1 MALSLTCSI
10 YSSQYKTRGDFMGA
24 KLRNITAMLIFGTI
38 GLFVKNI
45 ELSSSEIALTRG
57 VIGGLV
63 LILAIFLLKKKVS
76 FEAIKNNIYL
86 LLPSGFAVGMN
97 WIFLF
102 QGYKYTSISN
112 ATLSYYFAPVFVT
125 ILAPFILKEKLTVS
139 KFLCVLMALT
149 GMFCIVGVDGIN
161 GGKDL
166 IGIAYGL
173 LAAGFYA
180 SVILMNK
187 FLKGI
192 DSIEITVIQLISAAI
207 TLMPYVLYVEGNNI
221 FKVSSSSIPYILIL
235 GIVHTGVAYLLY
247 FSSLQKLK
255 GQTIAV
261 LSYIDPVFAVII
273 SAVVLKEQL
282 SILQIIGGVLILGS
296 SFLSEFL
303 NRK

>member
-1 MALSLTCSI
+1 MN
-10 YSSQYKTRGDFMGA
+10 A

-57 VIGGLV
+57 FIGGV
-63 LILAIFLLKKKVS
+63 TLILATIFFKKKIS
-76 FEAIKNNIYL
+76 FEAIKNNLYL
-86 LLPSGFAVGMN
+86 LIFSGLAVGLN

-125 ILAPFILKEKLTVS
+125 ILAPFVLKEKLTLS
-139 KFLCVLMALT
+139 KFLCVLMALV
-149 GMFCIVGVDGIN
+149 GMFCIVGVDRIN
-161 GGKDL
+161 GGSDL
-166 IGIAYGL
+166 IGIFYGL

-192 DSIEITVIQLISAAI
+192 DSIEITVVQLISATI
-207 TLMPYVLYVEGNNI
+207 TLLPYVLYVEGLGI
-221 FKVSSSSIPYILIL
+221 LSVSSASIPYILIL
-235 GIVHTGVAYLLY
+235 GIVHTGIAYLLY
-247 FSSLQKLK
+247 FSSLQGLK

-261 LSYIDPVFAVII
+261 LSYIDPVFAIII
-273 SAVVLKEQL
+273 SAVILKEQL
-282 SILQIIGGVLILGS
+282 GLLQIIGGILILGS

>member
-1 MALSLTCSI
+1 MN
-10 YSSQYKTRGDFMGA
+10 A

-57 VIGGLV
+57 FIGGV
-63 LILAIFLLKKKVS
+63 TLILATIFLKKKIS
-76 FEAIKNNIYL
+76 FEAIKNNLYL
-86 LLPSGFAVGMN
+86 LIFSGLAVGLN

-125 ILAPFILKEKLTVS
+125 ILAPFILKEKLTLS
-139 KFLCVLMALT
+139 KFLCVLMALV
-149 GMFCIVGVDGIN
+149 GMFCIVGVDRIN
-161 GGKDL
+161 GGSDL

-187 FLKGI
+187 FLKEI
-192 DSIEITVIQLISAAI
+192 DSIEITVIQLISATI
-207 TLMPYVLYVEGNNI
+207 TLLPYVLYVEGLGI
-221 FKVSSSSIPYILIL
+221 LSVSSVSIPYILIL
-235 GIVHTGVAYLLY
+235 GIVHTGIAYLLY
-247 FSSLQKLK
+247 FSSLQGLK

-261 LSYIDPVFAVII
+261 LSYIDPVFAIII
-273 SAVVLKEQL
+273 SAVILKEQL
-282 SILQIIGGVLILGS
+282 GFLQIIGGVLILGS

>member
-1 MALSLTCSI
+1 MN
-10 YSSQYKTRGDFMGA
+10 A

-57 VIGGLV
+57 FIGGV
-63 LILAIFLLKKKVS
+63 TLILATIFLKKKIS
-76 FEAIKNNIYL
+76 FEAIKNNLYL
-86 LLPSGFAVGMN
+86 LIFSGLAVGLN

-125 ILAPFILKEKLTVS
+125 ILAPFILKEKLTLS
-139 KFLCVLMALT
+139 KFLCVLMALV

-161 GGKDL
+161 GGSDL

-187 FLKGI
+187 FLKEI
-192 DSIEITVIQLISAAI
+192 DSIEITVIQLISATI
-207 TLMPYVLYVEGNNI
+207 TLLPYVLYVEGLGI
-221 FKVSSSSIPYILIL
+221 LSVPSVSIPYILIL
-235 GIVHTGVAYLLY
+235 GIVHTGIAYLLY
-247 FSSLQKLK
+247 FSSLQGLK

-261 LSYIDPVFAVII
+261 LSYIDPVFAIII
-273 SAVVLKEQL
+273 SAVILKEQL
-282 SILQIIGGVLILGS
+282 GFLQIIGGVLILGS

>member
-1 MALSLTCSI
+1 MN
-10 YSSQYKTRGDFMGA
+10 A
-24 KLRNITAMLIFGTI
+24 KLRNITALLIFGTI

-57 VIGGLV
+57 FIGGV
-63 LILAIFLLKKKVS
+63 TLILATIFLKKKIS
-76 FEAIKNNIYL
+76 FEAIKNNLYL
-86 LLPSGFAVGMN
+86 LIFSGLAVGLN

-125 ILAPFILKEKLTVS
+125 ILAPFILKEKLTLS
-139 KFLCVLMALT
+139 KFLCVLMALV

-161 GGKDL
+161 GGSDL
-166 IGIAYGL
+166 IGIVYGL

-192 DSIEITVIQLISAAI
+192 DSIEITVIQLISATI
-207 TLMPYVLYVEGNNI
+207 TLLPYVLYVEGLGI
-221 FKVSSSSIPYILIL
+221 LSVSSVSIPYILIL
-235 GIVHTGVAYLLY
+235 GIVHTGIAYLLY
-247 FSSLQKLK
+247 FSSLQGLK

-261 LSYIDPVFAVII
+261 LSYIDPVFAIII
-273 SAVVLKEQL
+273 SAVILKEQL
-282 SILQIIGGVLILGS
+282 GFLQIIGGVLILGS

>member
-1 MALSLTCSI
+1 MN
-10 YSSQYKTRGDFMGA
+10 A

-57 VIGGLV
+57 FIGGV
-63 LILAIFLLKKKVS
+63 TLILATIFFKKKIS
-76 FEAIKNNIYL
+76 FEAIKNNLYL
-86 LLPSGFAVGMN
+86 LIFSGLAVGLN

-125 ILAPFILKEKLTVS
+125 ILAPFVLKEKLTLS
-139 KFLCVLMALT
+139 KFFCVLMALV
-149 GMFCIVGVDGIN
+149 GMFCIVGVDRIN
-161 GGKDL
+161 GGSDL
-166 IGIAYGL
+166 IGIFYGL

-192 DSIEITVIQLISAAI
+192 DSIEITVVQLISATI
-207 TLMPYVLYVEGNNI
+207 TLLPYVLYVEGLGI
-221 FKVSSSSIPYILIL
+221 LSVSSASIPYILIL
-235 GIVHTGVAYLLY
+235 GIVHTGIAYLLY
-247 FSSLQKLK
+247 FSSLQGLK

-261 LSYIDPVFAVII
+261 LSYIDPVFAIII
-273 SAVVLKEQL
+273 SAVILKEQL
-282 SILQIIGGVLILGS
+282 GFLQIIGGVLILGS

>member
-1 MALSLTCSI
+1 
-10 YSSQYKTRGDFMGA
+10 MGA
-24 KLRNITAMLIFGTI
+24 KLRNIIAMLIFGTI

-45 ELSSSEIALTRG
+45 DLNSSEIALTRG
-57 VIGGLV
+57 FIGG
-63 LILAIFLLKKKVS
+63 ITLLFAMALLRKKVS
-76 FEAIKNNIYL
+76 IEAIKRNIYL
-86 LLPSGFAVGMN
+86 LIFSGFAVGLN

-112 ATLSYYFAPVFVT
+112 TTLSYYFAPIFVT
-125 ILAPFILKEKLTVS
+125 ILAPFILKEKLTLS
-139 KFLCVLMALT
+139 KFLCVLMALV

-161 GGKDL
+161 GGSDL

-192 DSIEITVIQLISAAI
+192 DSLEITIIQLLSATI
-207 TLMPYVLYVEGNNI
+207 TLLSYVLYMDSGKSLNI
-221 FKVSSSSIPYILIL
+221 SLNSIPYILIL
-235 GIVHTGVAYLLY
+235 GIVHTGIAYLLY
-247 FSSLQKLK
+247 FSSLQELK

-261 LSYIDPVFAVII
+261 LSYIDPVFAIII
-273 SAVVLKEQL
+273 SAIILKEHL
-282 SILQIIGGVLILGS
+282 GILQIIGGVLILGS
-296 SFLSEFL
+296 SFLSEIL

>member
-1 MALSLTCSI
+1 MN
-10 YSSQYKTRGDFMGA
+10 A

-57 VIGGLV
+57 FIGGV
-63 LILAIFLLKKKVS
+63 TLILATIFFKKKIS
-76 FEAIKNNIYL
+76 SEAIKNNLYL
-86 LLPSGFAVGMN
+86 LIFSGLAVGLN

-125 ILAPFILKEKLTVS
+125 ILAPFILKEKLTLS
-139 KFLCVLMALT
+139 KFLCVLMALV

-161 GGKDL
+161 GGSDL

-192 DSIEITVIQLISAAI
+192 DSIEITVIQLISATI
-207 TLMPYVLYVEGNNI
+207 TLLPYVLYVEGLGI
-221 FKVSSSSIPYILIL
+221 LSVSSVSIPYILIL
-235 GIVHTGVAYLLY
+235 GIVHTGIAYLLY
-247 FSSLQKLK
+247 FSSLQGLK

-261 LSYIDPVFAVII
+261 LSYIDPVFAIII
-273 SAVVLKEQL
+273 SAVILKEQL
-282 SILQIIGGVLILGS
+282 GFLQIIGGVLILGS

>member
-1 MALSLTCSI
+1 MNV
-10 YSSQYKTRGDFMGA
+10 

-57 VIGGLV
+57 FIGGV
-63 LILAIFLLKKKVS
+63 TLILATIFLKKKIS
-76 FEAIKNNIYL
+76 FEAIKNNLYL
-86 LLPSGFAVGMN
+86 LIFSGLAVGLN

-125 ILAPFILKEKLTVS
+125 ILAPFILKEKLTLS
-139 KFLCVLMALT
+139 KFLCVLMALV

-161 GGKDL
+161 GGSDL

-187 FLKGI
+187 FLKEI
-192 DSIEITVIQLISAAI
+192 DSIEITVIQLISATI
-207 TLMPYVLYVEGNNI
+207 TLLPYVLYVEGLGI
-221 FKVSSSSIPYILIL
+221 LSVSSVSIPYILIL
-235 GIVHTGVAYLLY
+235 GIVHTGIAYLLY
-247 FSSLQKLK
+247 FSSLQGLK

-261 LSYIDPVFAVII
+261 LSYIDPVFAIII
-273 SAVVLKEQL
+273 SAVILKEQL
-282 SILQIIGGVLILGS
+282 GFLQIIGGVLILGS

>member
-1 MALSLTCSI
+1 
-10 YSSQYKTRGDFMGA
+10 MGA
-24 KLRNITAMLIFGTI
+24 KLRNIIAMLIFGTI

-45 ELSSSEIALTRG
+45 DLNSSEIALTRG
-57 VIGGLV
+57 FIGG
-63 LILAIFLLKKKVS
+63 IPLLFAMALLRKKVS
-76 FEAIKNNIYL
+76 IEAIKRNIYL
-86 LLPSGFAVGMN
+86 LIFSGFAVGLN

-112 ATLSYYFAPVFVT
+112 TTLSYYFAPIFVT
-125 ILAPFILKEKLTVS
+125 ILAPFILKEKLTLS
-139 KFLCVLMALT
+139 KFLCVLMALV

-161 GGKDL
+161 GGSDL

-192 DSIEITVIQLISAAI
+192 DSLEITIIQLLSATI
-207 TLMPYVLYVEGNNI
+207 TLLPYVLYMDSGKSLNI
-221 FKVSSSSIPYILIL
+221 SLNSIPYILIL
-235 GIVHTGVAYLLY
+235 GIVHTGIAYLLY
-247 FSSLQKLK
+247 FSSLQELK

-261 LSYIDPVFAVII
+261 LSYIDPVFAIII
-273 SAVVLKEQL
+273 SAIILKEHL
-282 SILQIIGGVLILGS
+282 GILQIIGGVLILGS
-296 SFLSEFL
+296 SFLSEIL

>member
-1 MALSLTCSI
+1 
-10 YSSQYKTRGDFMGA
+10 MGA
-24 KLRNITAMLIFGTI
+24 KLRNIIAMLIFGTI

-45 ELSSSEIALTRG
+45 DLNSSEIALTRG
-57 VIGGLV
+57 FIGG
-63 LILAIFLLKKKVS
+63 ITLLFAMALLRKKVS
-76 FEAIKNNIYL
+76 IEAIKRNIYL
-86 LLPSGFAVGMN
+86 LIFSGFAVGLN

-112 ATLSYYFAPVFVT
+112 ATLSYYFAPIFVT
-125 ILAPFILKEKLTVS
+125 ILAPFILKEKLTLS
-139 KFLCVLMALT
+139 KFLCVLMALV

-161 GGKDL
+161 GGSDL

-192 DSIEITVIQLISAAI
+192 DSLEITIIQLLSATI
-207 TLMPYVLYVEGNNI
+207 TLLPYVLYMDSGKSLNI
-221 FKVSSSSIPYILIL
+221 SLNSIPYILIL
-235 GIVHTGVAYLLY
+235 GIVHTGIAYLLY
-247 FSSLQKLK
+247 FSSLQELK

-261 LSYIDPVFAVII
+261 LSYIDPVFAIII
-273 SAVVLKEQL
+273 SAIILKEHL
-282 SILQIIGGVLILGS
+282 GILQIIDGVLILGS
-296 SFLSEFL
+296 SFLSEIL

>member
-1 MALSLTCSI
+1 MN
-10 YSSQYKTRGDFMGA
+10 A

-57 VIGGLV
+57 FIGGV
-63 LILAIFLLKKKVS
+63 TLILATIFLKKKIS
-76 FEAIKNNIYL
+76 FEAIKNNLYL
-86 LLPSGFAVGMN
+86 LIFSGLAVGLN

-125 ILAPFILKEKLTVS
+125 ILAPFILKEKLTLS
-139 KFLCVLMALT
+139 KFLCVLMALV

-161 GGKDL
+161 GGSDL

-187 FLKGI
+187 FLKEI
-192 DSIEITVIQLISAAI
+192 DSIEITVIQLISATI
-207 TLMPYVLYVEGNNI
+207 TLLPYVLYVEGLGI
-221 FKVSSSSIPYILIL
+221 LSVSSVSIPYILML
-235 GIVHTGVAYLLY
+235 GIVHTGIAYLLY
-247 FSSLQKLK
+247 FSSLQGLK

-261 LSYIDPVFAVII
+261 LSYIDPVFAIII
-273 SAVVLKEQL
+273 SAVILKEQL
-282 SILQIIGGVLILGS
+282 GFLQIIGGVLILGS

>member
-1 MALSLTCSI
+1 MN
-10 YSSQYKTRGDFMGA
+10 A

-57 VIGGLV
+57 FIGGV
-63 LILAIFLLKKKVS
+63 TLILATIFFKKKIS
-76 FEAIKNNIYL
+76 FEAIKNNLYL
-86 LLPSGFAVGMN
+86 LIFSGLAVGLN

-125 ILAPFILKEKLTVS
+125 ILAPFVLKEKLTLS
-139 KFLCVLMALT
+139 KFLCVLMALV
-149 GMFCIVGVDGIN
+149 GMFCIVGVDRIN
-161 GGKDL
+161 GGSDL
-166 IGIAYGL
+166 IGIFYGL

-192 DSIEITVIQLISAAI
+192 DSIEITVVQLISATI
-207 TLMPYVLYVEGNNI
+207 TLLPYVLYVEGLGI
-221 FKVSSSSIPYILIL
+221 LSVSSASIPYILIL
-235 GIVHTGVAYLLY
+235 GIVHTGIAYLLY
-247 FSSLQKLK
+247 FSSLQGLK

-261 LSYIDPVFAVII
+261 LSYIDPVFAIII
-273 SAVVLKEQL
+273 SAVILKEQL
-282 SILQIIGGVLILGS
+282 GFLQIIGGVLILGS
-296 SFLSEFL
+296 SFISEFL

>member
-1 MALSLTCSI
+1 MN
-10 YSSQYKTRGDFMGA
+10 A

-57 VIGGLV
+57 FIGGV
-63 LILAIFLLKKKVS
+63 TLILATIFLKKKIS
-76 FEAIKNNIYL
+76 FEAIKNNLYL
-86 LLPSGFAVGMN
+86 LIFSGLAVGLN

-125 ILAPFILKEKLTVS
+125 ILAPFVLKEKLTLS
-139 KFLCVLMALT
+139 KFLCVLIALV
-149 GMFCIVGVDGIN
+149 GMFCIVGVDRIN
-161 GGKDL
+161 GGSDL
-166 IGIAYGL
+166 IGIFYGL

-192 DSIEITVIQLISAAI
+192 DSIEITVVQLISATI
-207 TLMPYVLYVEGNNI
+207 TLLPYVLYVEGLGI
-221 FKVSSSSIPYILIL
+221 LSVSSASIPYILIL
-235 GIVHTGVAYLLY
+235 GIVHTGIAYLLY
-247 FSSLQKLK
+247 FSSLQGLK

-261 LSYIDPVFAVII
+261 LSYIDPVFAIII
-273 SAVVLKEQL
+273 SAVILKEQL
-282 SILQIIGGVLILGS
+282 GLLQIIGGILILGS

>member
-1 MALSLTCSI
+1 
-10 YSSQYKTRGDFMGA
+10 MGA
-24 KLRNITAMLIFGTI
+24 KLRNIIAMLIFGTI

-45 ELSSSEIALTRG
+45 DLNSSEIALTRG
-57 VIGGLV
+57 FIGG
-63 LILAIFLLKKKVS
+63 ITLLFAMALLRKKVS
-76 FEAIKNNIYL
+76 IEAIKRNIYL
-86 LLPSGFAVGMN
+86 LIFSGFAVGLN

-112 ATLSYYFAPVFVT
+112 ATLSYYFAPIFVT
-125 ILAPFILKEKLTVS
+125 ILAPFILKEKLTLS
-139 KFLCVLMALT
+139 KFLCVLMALV

-161 GGKDL
+161 GGSAL

-192 DSIEITVIQLISAAI
+192 DSLEITIIQLLSATI
-207 TLMPYVLYVEGNNI
+207 TLLPYVLYMDSGKSLNI
-221 FKVSSSSIPYILIL
+221 SLNSIPYILIL
-235 GIVHTGVAYLLY
+235 GIVHTGIAYLLY
-247 FSSLQKLK
+247 FSSLQELK

-261 LSYIDPVFAVII
+261 LSYIDPVFAIII
-273 SAVVLKEQL
+273 SAIILKEHL
-282 SILQIIGGVLILGS
+282 GILQIIGGVLILGS
-296 SFLSEFL
+296 SFLSEIL

>member
-1 MALSLTCSI
+1 MN
-10 YSSQYKTRGDFMGA
+10 A

-57 VIGGLV
+57 FIGGV
-63 LILAIFLLKKKVS
+63 TLILATIFLKKKIS
-76 FEAIKNNIYL
+76 FEAIKNNLYL
-86 LLPSGFAVGMN
+86 LIFSGLAVGLN

-125 ILAPFILKEKLTVS
+125 ILAPFILKEKLTLS
-139 KFLCVLMALT
+139 KFLCVLMALV

-161 GGKDL
+161 GGSDL
-166 IGIAYGL
+166 IGIVYGL

-192 DSIEITVIQLISAAI
+192 DSIEITVIQLISATI
-207 TLMPYVLYVEGNNI
+207 TLLPYVLYVEGLGI
-221 FKVSSSSIPYILIL
+221 LSVSSVSIPYILIL
-235 GIVHTGVAYLLY
+235 GIVHTGIAYLLY
-247 FSSLQKLK
+247 FSSLQGLK
-255 GQTIAV
+255 GQAIAV
-261 LSYIDPVFAVII
+261 LSYIDPVFAIII
-273 SAVVLKEQL
+273 SAVILKEQL
-282 SILQIIGGVLILGS
+282 GFLQIIGGVLILGS

>member
-1 MALSLTCSI
+1 MN
-10 YSSQYKTRGDFMGA
+10 A

-57 VIGGLV
+57 FIGGV
-63 LILAIFLLKKKVS
+63 TLILATIFLKKKIS
-76 FEAIKNNIYL
+76 FEAIKNNLYL
-86 LLPSGFAVGMN
+86 LIFSGLAVGLN

-125 ILAPFILKEKLTVS
+125 ILAPFVLKEKLTLS
-139 KFLCVLMALT
+139 KFLCVLMALV
-149 GMFCIVGVDGIN
+149 GMFCIVGVDRIN
-161 GGKDL
+161 GGSDL
-166 IGIAYGL
+166 IGIFYGL

-192 DSIEITVIQLISAAI
+192 DSIEITVVQLISATI
-207 TLMPYVLYVEGNNI
+207 TLLPYVLYVEGLGI
-221 FKVSSSSIPYILIL
+221 LSVSSASIPYILIL
-235 GIVHTGVAYLLY
+235 GIVHTGIAYLLY
-247 FSSLQKLK
+247 FSSLQGLK

-261 LSYIDPVFAVII
+261 LSYIDPVFAIII
-273 SAVVLKEQL
+273 SAVILKEQL
-282 SILQIIGGVLILGS
+282 GLLQIIGGILILGS

>member
-1 MALSLTCSI
+1 MN
-10 YSSQYKTRGDFMGA
+10 A

-57 VIGGLV
+57 FIGGV
-63 LILAIFLLKKKVS
+63 TLILATIFLKKKIS
-76 FEAIKNNIYL
+76 FEAIKNNLYL
-86 LLPSGFAVGMN
+86 LVFSGLAVGLN

-125 ILAPFILKEKLTVS
+125 ILAPVVLKEKLTLS
-139 KFLCVLMALT
+139 KFLCVLMALV

-161 GGKDL
+161 GGSDL

-192 DSIEITVIQLISAAI
+192 DSIEITVIQLISATI
-207 TLMPYVLYVEGNNI
+207 TLLPYVLYVEGLGI
-221 FKVSSSSIPYILIL
+221 LSVSSASLPYILIL
-235 GIVHTGVAYLLY
+235 GIIHTGIAYLLY
-247 FSSLQKLK
+247 FSSLQGLK

-261 LSYIDPVFAVII
+261 LSYIDPVFAIII
-273 SAVVLKEQL
+273 SAVILKEQL
-282 SILQIIGGVLILGS
+282 GFLQVIGGVLILGS

>member
-1 MALSLTCSI
+1 MN
-10 YSSQYKTRGDFMGA
+10 A

-57 VIGGLV
+57 FIGGV
-63 LILAIFLLKKKVS
+63 TLILATIFFKKKIS
-76 FEAIKNNIYL
+76 FEAIKNNLYL
-86 LLPSGFAVGMN
+86 LIFSGLAVGLN

-125 ILAPFILKEKLTVS
+125 ILAPFVLKEKLTLS
-139 KFLCVLMALT
+139 KFLCVLMALV
-149 GMFCIVGVDGIN
+149 GMFCIVGVDRIN
-161 GGKDL
+161 GGSDL
-166 IGIAYGL
+166 IGIFYGL

-192 DSIEITVIQLISAAI
+192 DSIEITVVQLISATI
-207 TLMPYVLYVEGNNI
+207 TLLPYVLYVEGLGI
-221 FKVSSSSIPYILIL
+221 LSVSSASIPYILIL
-235 GIVHTGVAYLLY
+235 GIVHTGIAYLLY
-247 FSSLQKLK
+247 FSSLQGLK

-261 LSYIDPVFAVII
+261 LSYIDPVFAIII
-273 SAVVLKEQL
+273 SAVILKEQL
-282 SILQIIGGVLILGS
+282 GFLQIIGGVLILGS

>member
-1 MALSLTCSI
+1 MN
-10 YSSQYKTRGDFMGA
+10 A

-57 VIGGLV
+57 FIGGV
-63 LILAIFLLKKKVS
+63 TLILATIFFKKKIS
-76 FEAIKNNIYL
+76 FEAIKNNLYL
-86 LLPSGFAVGMN
+86 LIFSGLAVGLN

-125 ILAPFILKEKLTVS
+125 ILAPFILKEKLTLS
-139 KFLCVLMALT
+139 KFLCVLMALV

-161 GGKDL
+161 GGSDL

-187 FLKGI
+187 FLKEI
-192 DSIEITVIQLISAAI
+192 DSIEITVIQLISATI
-207 TLMPYVLYVEGNNI
+207 TLLPYVLYVEGLGI
-221 FKVSSSSIPYILIL
+221 LSVPSVSIPYILIL
-235 GIVHTGVAYLLY
+235 GIVHTGIAYLLY
-247 FSSLQKLK
+247 FSSLQGLK

-261 LSYIDPVFAVII
+261 LSYIDPVFAIII
-273 SAVVLKEQL
+273 SAVILKEQL
-282 SILQIIGGVLILGS
+282 GFLQIIGGVLILGS

>member
-1 MALSLTCSI
+1 MN
-10 YSSQYKTRGDFMGA
+10 A

-57 VIGGLV
+57 FIGGV
-63 LILAIFLLKKKVS
+63 TLILATIFLKKKIS
-76 FEAIKNNIYL
+76 FEAIKNNLYL
-86 LLPSGFAVGMN
+86 LIFSGLAVGLN

-125 ILAPFILKEKLTVS
+125 ILAPFILKEKLTLS
-139 KFLCVLMALT
+139 KFLCVLMALV

-161 GGKDL
+161 GGSDL
-166 IGIAYGL
+166 IGIVYGL

-192 DSIEITVIQLISAAI
+192 DSIEITVIQLISATI
-207 TLMPYVLYVEGNNI
+207 TLLPYVLYVEGLGI
-221 FKVSSSSIPYILIL
+221 LSVSSVSIPYILIL
-235 GIVHTGVAYLLY
+235 GIVHTGIAYLLY
-247 FSSLQKLK
+247 FSSLQGLK

-261 LSYIDPVFAVII
+261 LSYIDPVFAIII
-273 SAVVLKEQL
+273 SAIILKEQL
-282 SILQIIGGVLILGS
+282 GVLQIIGGVLILGS

>member
-1 MALSLTCSI
+1 MN
-10 YSSQYKTRGDFMGA
+10 A

-57 VIGGLV
+57 FIGGV
-63 LILAIFLLKKKVS
+63 TLILATIFFKKKIS
-76 FEAIKNNIYL
+76 FEAIKNNLYL
-86 LLPSGFAVGMN
+86 LIFSGLAVGLN

-125 ILAPFILKEKLTVS
+125 ILAPFILKEKLTLS
-139 KFLCVLMALT
+139 KFLCVLMALV

-161 GGKDL
+161 GGSDL

-187 FLKGI
+187 FLKEI
-192 DSIEITVIQLISAAI
+192 DSIEITVIQLISATI
-207 TLMPYVLYVEGNNI
+207 TLLPYVLYVEGLGI
-221 FKVSSSSIPYILIL
+221 LSVSSVSIPYILIL
-235 GIVHTGVAYLLY
+235 GIVHTGIAYLLY
-247 FSSLQKLK
+247 FSSLQGLK

-261 LSYIDPVFAVII
+261 LSYIDPVFAIII
-273 SAVVLKEQL
+273 SAVILKEQL
-282 SILQIIGGVLILGS
+282 GFLQIIGGVLILGS

>member
-1 MALSLTCSI
+1 MN
-10 YSSQYKTRGDFMGA
+10 A

-57 VIGGLV
+57 FIGGV
-63 LILAIFLLKKKVS
+63 TLILATIFFKKKIS
-76 FEAIKNNIYL
+76 FEAIKNNLYL
-86 LLPSGFAVGMN
+86 LIFSGLAVGLN

-125 ILAPFILKEKLTVS
+125 ILAPFILKEKLTLS
-139 KFLCVLMALT
+139 KFLCVLMALV

-161 GGKDL
+161 GGSDL
-166 IGIAYGL
+166 IGIVYGL

-192 DSIEITVIQLISAAI
+192 DSIEITVIQLISATI
-207 TLMPYVLYVEGNNI
+207 TLLPYVLYVEGLGI
-221 FKVSSSSIPYILIL
+221 LSVSSVSIPYILIL
-235 GIVHTGVAYLLY
+235 GIVHTGIAYLLY
-247 FSSLQKLK
+247 FSSLQGLK

-261 LSYIDPVFAVII
+261 LSYIDPVFAIII
-273 SAVVLKEQL
+273 SAVILKEQL
-282 SILQIIGGVLILGS
+282 GFLQIIGGVLILGS

>member
-1 MALSLTCSI
+1 
-10 YSSQYKTRGDFMGA
+10 MGA
-24 KLRNITAMLIFGTI
+24 KLRNIIAMLIFGTI

-45 ELSSSEIALTRG
+45 DLNSSEIALTRG
-57 VIGGLV
+57 FIGG
-63 LILAIFLLKKKVS
+63 ITLLFAMALLRKKVS
-76 FEAIKNNIYL
+76 IEAIKRNIYL
-86 LLPSGFAVGMN
+86 LIFSGFAVGLN

-112 ATLSYYFAPVFVT
+112 TTLSYYFAPIFVT
-125 ILAPFILKEKLTVS
+125 ILAPFILKEKLTLS
-139 KFLCVLMALT
+139 KFLCVLMALV

-161 GGKDL
+161 GGSDL

-192 DSIEITVIQLISAAI
+192 DSLEITIIQLLSATI
-207 TLMPYVLYVEGNNI
+207 TLLPYVLYMDSGKSLNI
-221 FKVSSSSIPYILIL
+221 SLNSIPYILIL
-235 GIVHTGVAYLLY
+235 GIVHTGIAYLLY
-247 FSSLQKLK
+247 FSSLQELK

-261 LSYIDPVFAVII
+261 LSYIDPVFAIII
-273 SAVVLKEQL
+273 SAIILKEHL
-282 SILQIIGGVLILGS
+282 GILQIIGGVLILGS
-296 SFLSEFL
+296 SFLSEIL

>member
-1 MALSLTCSI
+1 MN
-10 YSSQYKTRGDFMGA
+10 A

-57 VIGGLV
+57 FIGGV
-63 LILAIFLLKKKVS
+63 TLILATIFFKKKIS
-76 FEAIKNNIYL
+76 FEAIKNNLYL
-86 LLPSGFAVGMN
+86 LIFSGLAVGLN

-125 ILAPFILKEKLTVS
+125 ILAPFILKEKLTLS
-139 KFLCVLMALT
+139 KFLCVLMALV

-161 GGKDL
+161 GGSDL
-166 IGIAYGL
+166 IGIVYGL

-192 DSIEITVIQLISAAI
+192 DSIEITVIQLISATI
-207 TLMPYVLYVEGNNI
+207 TLLPYVLYVEGLGI
-221 FKVSSSSIPYILIL
+221 LSVSSVSIPYILIL
-235 GIVHTGVAYLLY
+235 GIVHTGIAYLLY
-247 FSSLQKLK
+247 FSSLQGLK

-261 LSYIDPVFAVII
+261 LSYIDPVFAIII
-273 SAVVLKEQL
+273 SAVILKEQL
-282 SILQIIGGVLILGS
+282 GVLQIIGGVLILGS

>member
-1 MALSLTCSI
+1 
-10 YSSQYKTRGDFMGA
+10 MGA
-24 KLRNITAMLIFGTI
+24 KLRNIIAMLIFGTI

-45 ELSSSEIALTRG
+45 DLNSSEIALTRG
-57 VIGGLV
+57 FIGGITLLFAMV
-63 LILAIFLLKKKVS
+63 LLRKKVS
-76 FEAIKNNIYL
+76 IEAIRRNIYL
-86 LLPSGFAVGMN
+86 LIFSGFAVGFN

-112 ATLSYYFAPVFVT
+112 ATLSYYFAPIFVT
-125 ILAPFILKEKLTVS
+125 ILAPFILKEKLTLS
-139 KFLCVLMALT
+139 KFLCVLMALV

-161 GGKDL
+161 GGSDL

-192 DSIEITVIQLISAAI
+192 DSLEITIIQLLSATI
-207 TLMPYVLYVEGNNI
+207 TLLPYVLYMDSGKSLNI
-221 FKVSSSSIPYILIL
+221 SLNSIPYILIL
-235 GIVHTGVAYLLY
+235 GIVHTGIAYLLY
-247 FSSLQKLK
+247 FSSLQELK

-261 LSYIDPVFAVII
+261 LSYIDPVFAIII
-273 SAVVLKEQL
+273 SAIILKEHL
-282 SILQIIGGVLILGS
+282 GILQIIGGVLILGS
-296 SFLSEFL
+296 SFLSEIL

>member
-1 MALSLTCSI
+1 
-10 YSSQYKTRGDFMGA
+10 MGA
-24 KLRNITAMLIFGTI
+24 RLRNIIAMLIFGTI

-57 VIGGLV
+57 FIGGV
-63 LILAIFLLKKKVS
+63 TLILATIFLKRRIS
-76 FEAIKNNIYL
+76 FKAVKENLGL
-86 LLPSGFAVGMN
+86 LIFSGIAVGLN

-125 ILAPFILKEKLTVS
+125 ILAPFVLKEKLTLS
-139 KFLCVLMALT
+139 KFLCVIMALV
-149 GMFCIVGVDGIN
+149 GMFCIVGVDGIR
-161 GGKDL
+161 GGSDL
-166 IGIAYGL
+166 LGIAYGL

-192 DSIEITVIQLISAAI
+192 DSVEITVIQLLSATI
-207 TLMPYVLYVEGNNI
+207 TLLPYVFGVEGSKL
-221 FKVSSSSIPYILIL
+221 FSVSISSVPYILIL
-235 GIVHTGVAYLLY
+235 GVIHTGLAYLLY
-247 FSSLQKLK
+247 FSSLQELK

-261 LSYIDPVFAVII
+261 LSYIDPVFAIII
-273 SAVVLKEQL
+273 SAVVLDERL
-282 SILQIIGGVLILGS
+282 GVLQIIGGVLILGS
-296 SFLSEFL
+296 SFLSEVL

>member
-1 MALSLTCSI
+1 MN
-10 YSSQYKTRGDFMGA
+10 A

-57 VIGGLV
+57 FIGGIT
-63 LILAIFLLKKKVS
+63 LILATIFFKKKIS
-76 FEAIKNNIYL
+76 LEAIRKNLYL
-86 LLPSGFAVGMN
+86 LILSGLAVGLN

-125 ILAPFILKEKLTVS
+125 ILSPFILKEKLTLS
-139 KFLCVLMALT
+139 KFMCVLMALV
-149 GMFCIVGVDGIN
+149 GMACIVGVDGIN
-161 GGKDL
+161 GGKDIL
-166 IGIAYGL
+166 GIAYGL

-192 DSIEITVIQLISAAI
+192 DSLEITVVQLLSAAI
-207 TLMPYVLYVEGNNI
+207 TLLPYVLLVEGNNI
-221 FKVSSSSIPYILIL
+221 FSVSSNSIPYILIL
-235 GIVHTGVAYLLY
+235 GILHTGIAYMFY
-247 FSSLQKLK
+247 FSSLQELK

-261 LSYIDPVFAVII
+261 LSYIDPVFAVLI
-273 SAVVLKEQL
+273 SAV
-282 SILQIIGGVLILGS
+282 ILQESMGVFQILGGVLILGS
-296 SFLSEFL
+296 SFLSEIL

>member
-1 MALSLTCSI
+1 MN
-10 YSSQYKTRGDFMGA
+10 A
-24 KLRNITAMLIFGTI
+24 KLRNITALLIFGTI

-57 VIGGLV
+57 FIGGV
-63 LILAIFLLKKKVS
+63 TLILATIFLKKKIS
-76 FEAIKNNIYL
+76 FEAIKNNLYL
-86 LLPSGFAVGMN
+86 LIFSGLAVGLN

-125 ILAPFILKEKLTVS
+125 ILAPFILKEKLTLS
-139 KFLCVLMALT
+139 KFLCVLMALV
-149 GMFCIVGVDGIN
+149 GMFCIVGVDGMN
-161 GGKDL
+161 GGSDL
-166 IGIAYGL
+166 IGIVYGL

-192 DSIEITVIQLISAAI
+192 DSIEITVIQLISATI
-207 TLMPYVLYVEGNNI
+207 TLLPYVLYVEGLGI
-221 FKVSSSSIPYILIL
+221 LSVSSVSIPYILIL
-235 GIVHTGVAYLLY
+235 GIVHTGIAYLLY
-247 FSSLQKLK
+247 FSSLQGLK

-261 LSYIDPVFAVII
+261 LSYIDPVFAIII
-273 SAVVLKEQL
+273 SAIILKEQL
-282 SILQIIGGVLILGS
+282 GFLQIIGGVLILGS

>member
-1 MALSLTCSI
+1 MN
-10 YSSQYKTRGDFMGA
+10 A

-57 VIGGLV
+57 FIGGV
-63 LILAIFLLKKKVS
+63 TLILATIFLKKKIS
-76 FEAIKNNIYL
+76 FEAIKNNLYL
-86 LLPSGFAVGMN
+86 LIFSGLAVGLN

-125 ILAPFILKEKLTVS
+125 ILAPFILKEKLTLS
-139 KFLCVLMALT
+139 KFLCVLMALV

-161 GGKDL
+161 GGSDL
-166 IGIAYGL
+166 IGIVYGL

-192 DSIEITVIQLISAAI
+192 DSIEITVIQLISATI
-207 TLMPYVLYVEGNNI
+207 TLLPYVLYVEGLGI
-221 FKVSSSSIPYILIL
+221 LSVSSVSIPYILIL
-235 GIVHTGVAYLLY
+235 GIVHTGIAYLLY
-247 FSSLQKLK
+247 FSSLQGLK

-261 LSYIDPVFAVII
+261 LSYIDPVFAIII
-273 SAVVLKEQL
+273 SAVILKEQL
-282 SILQIIGGVLILGS
+282 GFLQIIGGVLILGS
-296 SFLSEFL
+296 SFLSEF
-303 NRK
+303 

>member
-1 MALSLTCSI
+1 MN
-10 YSSQYKTRGDFMGA
+10 A

-57 VIGGLV
+57 FIGGV
-63 LILAIFLLKKKVS
+63 TLILATIFLKKKIS
-76 FEAIKNNIYL
+76 FEAIKNNLYL
-86 LLPSGFAVGMN
+86 LIFSGLAVGLN

-125 ILAPFILKEKLTVS
+125 ILAPFILKEKLTLS
-139 KFLCVLMALT
+139 KFLCVLMALV

-161 GGKDL
+161 GGSDL

-187 FLKGI
+187 FLKEI
-192 DSIEITVIQLISAAI
+192 DSIEITVIQLISATI
-207 TLMPYVLYVEGNNI
+207 TLLPYVLYVEGLGI
-221 FKVSSSSIPYILIL
+221 LSVSSVSIPYILIL
-235 GIVHTGVAYLLY
+235 GIVHTGIAYLLY
-247 FSSLQKLK
+247 FSSLQGLK

-261 LSYIDPVFAVII
+261 LSYIDPVFAIII
-273 SAVVLKEQL
+273 SAVILKEQL
-282 SILQIIGGVLILGS
+282 GVLQIIGGALILGS

>member
-1 MALSLTCSI
+1 MN
-10 YSSQYKTRGDFMGA
+10 A

-57 VIGGLV
+57 FIGGV
-63 LILAIFLLKKKVS
+63 TLILATIFLKKKIS
-76 FEAIKNNIYL
+76 FEAIKNNLYL
-86 LLPSGFAVGMN
+86 LIFSGLAVGLN

-125 ILAPFILKEKLTVS
+125 ILAPFILKEKLTLS
-139 KFLCVLMALT
+139 KFLCVLMALV

-161 GGKDL
+161 GGSDL
-166 IGIAYGL
+166 IGIVYGL

-192 DSIEITVIQLISAAI
+192 DSIEITVIQLISATI
-207 TLMPYVLYVEGNNI
+207 TLLPYVLYVEGLGI
-221 FKVSSSSIPYILIL
+221 LSVSSVSISYILIL
-235 GIVHTGVAYLLY
+235 GIVHTGIAYLLY
-247 FSSLQKLK
+247 FSSLQGLK

-261 LSYIDPVFAVII
+261 LSYIDPVFAIII
-273 SAVVLKEQL
+273 SAIILKEQL
-282 SILQIIGGVLILGS
+282 GVLQIIGGVLILGS